1 MRNLPSYILPVVL
14 GVLVIAAAG
23 YLFVTPSGRST
34 VGLATGESIQC
45 DPLASGVAI
54 SGEITAENV
63 ADCYSVKSLDKY
75 LTLSLDAQTDSYLDA
90 DIYAPNAL
98 VTNENTG
105 FNWVTTFGLG
115 VQKIA
120 QSLDITDQDYKI
132 KVWSY
137 GNSDTGKYELTA
149 TLVSDPPAGMQSLDF
164 EGTLPPMGVG
174 ADFEGTS
181 SWQGLDS
188 LGLPQVSSPV
198 ECDDANIG
206 DELVGTVSAA
216 NSADCYLLPGEAGKS
231 YSLSLTAKSG
241 ATLDADVY
249 SPDTEVTTAN
259 TGYTWVT
266 TFGSDPALLD
276 PLFFDQAGNFS
287 VKVWSYGG
295 YDTDDYILKIAES
308 SNVLSSSDTSG
319 TSGTSGTSPT
329 GVTAPAAVSE
339 TCQPLV
345 YSTPVSGSIDV
356 NNFYDCYVWEG
367 GGGFVKVKITSDE
380 GKTIDA
386 DLFGPGKSV
395 TALNSGFA
403 WVFTNEGQPQESLI
417 KLTEGA
423 GTYSIKAWSYGNWS
437 QGKYE
442 ITVTEIIAPGKPLEV
457 KSAHVPNTG
466 IPLPVGTTTVTW
478 KAPQSDGGMPVT
490 SYEITSSPDTGLA
503 MVVPA
508 DQNEV
513 VINGLSLGKEFTFT
527 VAASNQIGKGLAS
540 DPTEPLVLLDV
551 PSAPPPVT
559 VTPGDKTATIKWEP
573 PLFNGGTD
581 VTKYSIT
588 TLPGDNVIETTGDA
602 WYSTISGLNNGT
614 EYSFAIVAYNK
625 VGKGPDR
632 VSESVT
638 PVGLPGKPENVT
650 AIPRDGNATVNWQ
663 TPFID
668 GGSAIT
674 GYTVTSSPG
683 NVVVVT
689 DGRQSSA
696 TLAGLTN
703 GIGYTFVIYA
713 SNVVG
718 NGAFS
723 DSTGAI
729 TPTGPPSAPIKV
741 EAVSGDG
748 EVLVSWGVPL
758 NDGGLPV
765 TEYSI
770 KASPGRETLVVP
782 SSKTEGKVTGL
793 TNGKAY
799 SFKVTAA
806 NGKGA
811 SEPSRSSS
819 SVIPVGVPTAAEGV
833 ITKSKDRSVEL
844 SWRVPASDGG
854 GAIDRYEITTLPG
867 GKVDSVLAIN
877 TSSVVKGLINGKKY
891 TFSIKA
897 FNSAGG
903 GPASSDVEETPS
915 TAPGKPTGV
924 VVSSGDKSVDVE
936 WVSPASDGGK
946 EIISY
951 LVTALPGNIVANIR
965 SDLTKTNFKDLTNG
979 TSYSFVVEAVNATGR
994 GEKSEPS
1001 LEVVPVGVP
1010 NAPFGVTASGGA
1022 SRAANVSWTP
1032 PTNDGGSA
1040 VIRYTVMSSPDD
1052 ISVLVASSAT
1062 STVFD
1067 GLENGREYNFTVT
1080 AVNALGSSEKS
1091 VASRPIEVV
1100 GTPSSPASVKSV
1112 AGDSSAVIS
1121 WNEPSDT
1128 GGRAISAYQLVV
1140 LPGNTRIDVRADQ
1153 TSHTVEQLVNGQTYR
1168 VQVAA
1173 LNEFGVGESESTSG
1187 FKPIGA
1193 PTSPTEVSA
1202 SSGDSTATVLWK
1214 TPVSDGGSSIVKY
1227 VVTSNPGRIEET
1239 VTDYAY
1245 GDTYKAV
1252 FPSLSNGTAYTFS
1265 VKAVNFIGKHADSRP
1280 TEEVTPT
1287 GPPSAPE
1294 IRTVHYKSGNLKVTW
1309 LSPENNGGKSVTS
1322 YTVVVEPG
1330 AREVSVTARTNE
1342 VELTDLVKGN
1352 SYQFKVAAVN
1362 EKGTGTYSDLSES
1375 LLIAD
1380 PPGAPGRVSATASD
1394 STITVNWT
1402 APADDGGTSITG
1414 YKVEVSPRVAEI
1426 STSGRAVSTT
1436 VRGLTNGVSYSV
1448 NVYAENEVGK
1458 SLPSALALDIAPYT
1472 IPGNPTGL
1480 NVAAGDESATVSWTA
1495 PSSDGGSPIT
1505 GYRVSVRPG
1514 RTSVDIEADA
1524 SSTVVT
1530 GLANGQ
1536 PYTFVVS
1543 ASNLA
1548 GSGASSDPSGSVTPV
1563 APPVQS
1569 TVPGSPS
1576 NLVATVEREQ
1586 VTVTWSAPDS
1596 DGGNSLTGYKIL
1608 SAPGAQTVVSS
1619 SDSLTGTF
1627 TGLSKG
1633 ISYSFTAIAIN
1644 SVGEGAASRSSNS
1657 VTIKGVPDA
1666 PTNVTASAGDG
1677 TATVTWSAPGSNGGS
1692 AVTGY
1697 TVTVTPGSN
1706 KVKIDTARTT
1716 EATIDTLSNGT
1727 EYTFAV
1733 SATNEVGD
1741 SSESRSSNAVTPSAR
1756 VTAPDNPT
1764 DVTASGGD
1772 GKATITWSVPAS
1784 DGGSPITGYK
1794 VTASPG
1800 GSTVDVDS
1808 GRTTNAT
1815 ITRLTNGTSYT
1826 FTVRATNTIGDS
1838 GESGPSRSVTP
1849 AVSTTVPDAP
1859 SGVAATGGD
1868 SKANVTWNAPA
1879 SDGGSRITGYTISVS
1894 PGRLTASSLGP
1905 DTSAE
1910 IRGLTNGVEYTFSV
1924 AAINDVGTGNLST
1937 ESRGMTPQQVVV
1949 APGAPT
1955 GVNTLAGD
1963 GQAVVSWT
1971 APATDGGSSITSYT
1985 VQVTPGS
1992 TTVDTS
1998 NGRETSATVTGLTN
2012 GTAYTF
2018 SVVAKNSAGSSTE
2031 SRSSTA
2037 TPIASITVPGIPAG
2051 VSATSGDSS
2060 ATVKWTAPA
2069 DDGGSSVT
2077 GYIITVSPV
2086 GTIVTVD
2093 SARSTSEVV
2102 GSLTNGLSYTFTVKA
2117 VNAAGNSAESDATRS
2132 VTPLGIP
2139 DAPTSVTASAGNTN
2153 ALINWAAPSGDGG
2166 SPLTGYTIIASNR
2179 GGRMSVGPRE
2189 TSVMFEGLVNSVSYS
2204 FTVLATNDVGDS
2216 SLSRESNSV
2225 TPSSRSRP

>member
-23 YLFVTPSGRST
+23 YLFATPSGRST

-45 DPLASGVAI
+45 DPLASGVVV
-54 SGEITAENV
+54 SGEITASNV
-63 ADCYSVKSLDKY
+63 ADCYSIKSLDKY

-90 DIYAPNAL
+90 DIYSPSAV

-115 VQKIA
+115 VQQIA

-149 TLVSDPPAGMQSLDF
+149 TQVSDPPVSLQSPSPDTGGGPDF
-164 EGTLPPMGVG
+164 GQPATGIG
-174 ADFEGTS
+174 
-181 SWQGLDS
+181 QDS
-188 LGLPQVSSPV
+188 LGLPQVSSPI
-198 ECDDANIG
+198 ECVTAKIG
-206 DELVGTVSAA
+206 DELLGTVSAS
-216 NSADCYLLPGEAGKS
+216 NSADCYSIPGEVAKS
-231 YSLSLTAKSG
+231 YSLTLTAKSG

-249 SPDTEVTTAN
+249 SPNTEVTTAN

-266 TFGSDPALLD
+266 TFSSDPALLD
-276 PLFFDQAGNFS
+276 PLYFDQAGNFS

-295 YDTDDYILKIAES
+295 YGTDDYTLKIAES
-308 SNVLSSSDTSG
+308 TALLLSSDTSA
-319 TSGTSGTSPT
+319 TSATSPA
-329 GVTAPAAVSE
+329 GVTATAAVSE
-339 TCQPLV
+339 TCLPLV

-356 NNFYDCYVWEG
+356 NNLYDCFVWEG

-386 DLFGPGKSV
+386 DLFGPGKPV

-403 WVFTNEGQPQESLI
+403 WVFTNEGQPQESLV

-437 QGKYE
+437 QGNYE
-442 ITVTEIIAPGKPLEV
+442 ITVTEITAPGKPVEV
-457 KSAHVPNTG
+457 KSTQILNTG
-466 IPLPVGTTTVTW
+466 KPLPVGTTTVTW
-478 KAPQSDGGMPVT
+478 KAPQADGGMPVT
-490 SYEITSSPDTGLA
+490 SYEVTSSPDTGLA

-527 VAASNQIGKGLAS
+527 VVASNQIGKGLAS

-551 PSAPPPVT
+551 PSAPPLVSAS
-559 VTPGDKTATIKWEP
+559 PGDSTVTIKWEP
-573 PLFNGGTD
+573 PALNGGSP
-581 VTKYSIT
+581 VTKYVID
-588 TLPGDNVIETTGDA
+588 TLPGNTVSELTGESREA
-602 WYSTISGLNNGT
+602 TVSGLNNGT
-614 EYSFAIVAYNK
+614 EYSFVVVAYNK
-625 VGKGPDR
+625 LGKGPEG
-632 VSESVT
+632 VSDPVT
-638 PVGLPGKPENVT
+638 PIGLPGKPENVT
-650 AIPRDGNATVNWQ
+650 ATPGNGNATISWQ
-663 TPFID
+663 TPAID

-683 NVVVVT
+683 NIAVAT

-696 TLAGLTN
+696 TLSSLTN
-703 GIGYTFVIYA
+703 GIGYTFSIYA
-713 SNVVG
+713 SNAAG
-718 NGAFS
+718 NGALS

-758 NDGGLPV
+758 SDGGLPV

-770 KASPGRETLVVP
+770 KASPGRETLVIP

-793 TNGKAY
+793 TNGKPY
-799 SFKVTAA
+799 SFIVTAV
-806 NGKGA
+806 NGKGT
-811 SEPSRSSS
+811 SEASRSSS
-819 SVIPVGVPTAAEGV
+819 SVIPVGVPTAPEA
-833 ITKSKDRSVEL
+833 IIAKSKDRSVEL

-867 GKVDSVLAIN
+867 GKADSVLAIN
-877 TSSVVKGLINGKKY
+877 TTAVITGLVNGKNY

-903 GPASSDVEETPS
+903 GPVSSDVEETPS
-915 TAPGKPTGV
+915 TAPGKPTDV
-924 VVSSGDKSVDVE
+924 VVSSGDKSADVE
-936 WVSPASDGGK
+936 WISPASDGGK

-951 LVTALPGNIVANIR
+951 IVTASPGNIVSNIR
-965 SDLTKTNFKDLTNG
+965 SSLTKTNFKGLTNG
-979 TSYSFVVEAVNATGR
+979 TSYSFVIEAVNATGR

-1001 LEVVPVGVP
+1001 LEIVPVGVP

-1022 SRAANVSWTP
+1022 SRKANVSWTP
-1032 PTNDGGSA
+1032 PTNNGGLA
-1040 VIRYTVMSSPDD
+1040 VTKYIVLSSPDD
-1052 ISVLVASSAT
+1052 FSISVVSSAT

-1067 GLENGREYNFTVT
+1067 GLENGRQYSFTVT

-1091 VASRPIEVV
+1091 VASRPVEVV
-1100 GTPSSPASVKSV
+1100 GTPSSPDSVKSV
-1112 AGDSSAVIS
+1112 AGDSYAVIS

-1193 PTSPTEVSA
+1193 PTSPTQVSV

-1214 TPVSDGGSSIVKY
+1214 SPVSDGGSSIVKY
-1227 VVTSNPGRIEET
+1227 VVTSNPGRTEKT

-1252 FPSLSNGTAYTFS
+1252 YPSLSNGTAYTFS
-1265 VKAVNFIGKHADSRP
+1265 VKVINFIGKHADSRP
-1280 TEEVTPT
+1280 TEEVTPI
-1287 GPPSAPE
+1287 GPPSAPK
-1294 IRTVHYKSGNLKVTW
+1294 IRTVHYKSGNSKVTW
-1309 LSPENNGGKSVTS
+1309 LSPENNGGKAISS
-1322 YTVVVEPG
+1322 YVVMVEPG
-1330 AREVSVTARTNE
+1330 AREISVSARTNE
-1342 VELTDLVKGN
+1342 AEFTDLVKGS
-1352 SYQFKVAAVN
+1352 SYRFKVAAVN

-1402 APADDGGTSITG
+1402 APADNGGTSITG

-1426 STSGRAVSTT
+1426 NTSGRAVSTT
-1436 VRGLTNGVSYSV
+1436 VRGLINGVSYSV
-1448 NVYAENEVGK
+1448 NVYAENKAGK
-1458 SLPSALALDIAPYT
+1458 SLPSGLASEIAPYT
-1472 IPGNPTGL
+1472 VPGKPSGL
-1480 NVAAGDESATVSWTA
+1480 NVAAGDGSVTVSWTA
-1495 PSSDGGSPIT
+1495 PSSDGGSSIT

-1514 RTSVDIEADA
+1514 RTSVDVKSDA
-1524 SSTVVT
+1524 SSTVFT

-1536 PYTFVVS
+1536 PYTFAVS
-1543 ASNLA
+1543 ASNPA
-1548 GSGASSDPSGSVTPV
+1548 GSGASSDSSGSVTPV
-1563 APPVQS
+1563 APPVKS

-1576 NLVATVEREQ
+1576 SIVAAVEREQ

-1596 DGGNSLTGYKIL
+1596 DGGDPLTGYKIV
-1608 SAPGAQTVVSS
+1608 SDPGAKTVVSS
-1619 SDSLTGTF
+1619 ADSLTGTF
-1627 TGLSKG
+1627 SGLSKG

-1666 PTNVTASAGDG
+1666 PTSVSASTGDG
-1677 TATVTWSAPGSNGGS
+1677 TATVTWIAPGSNGGS

-1706 KVKIDTARTT
+1706 QVKIDSARTA
-1716 EATIDTLSNGT
+1716 EATIERLSNGT
-1727 EYTFAV
+1727 EYTFTV
-1733 SATNEVGD
+1733 SATNEIGD

-1756 VTAPDNPT
+1756 VTTPGNPT
-1764 DVTASGGD
+1764 SVTASGGD
-1772 GKATITWSVPAS
+1772 GKATVTWSVPAS

-1800 GSTVDVDS
+1800 GATVDVDS

-1815 ITRLTNGTSYT
+1815 ITRLTNGTSYI

-1849 AVSTTVPDAP
+1849 AVSATVPDAP
-1859 SGVAATGGD
+1859 SGVAATAGD
-1868 SKANVTWNAPA
+1868 SKATVTWNVPV
-1879 SDGGSRITGYTISVS
+1879 SDGGSRITGYTISVF
-1894 PGRLTASSLGP
+1894 PGRLTASSVGP

-1910 IRGLTNGVEYTFSV
+1910 VRGLANGVEYTFSV

-1937 ESRGMTPQQVVV
+1937 ESRGVTPQQVVQ
-1949 APGAPT
+1949 APGSPT
-1955 GVNTLAGD
+1955 GVNSLAGD
-1963 GQAVVSWT
+1963 GQVVVSWT
-1971 APATDGGSSITSYT
+1971 APASDGGSSITSYT
-1985 VQVTPGS
+1985 VHVTPGS

-1998 NGRETSATVTGLTN
+1998 SGRETSATVTRLTN
-2012 GTAYTF
+2012 GTTYTF
-2018 SVVAKNSAGSSTE
+2018 SVIAKNSAGSSTE
-2031 SRSSTA
+2031 SRSSSA
-2037 TPIASITVPGIPAG
+2037 TPVASITVPGIPTG
-2051 VSATSGDSS
+2051 VSASSGDSS
-2060 ATVKWTAPA
+2060 AIVKWTVPA
-2069 DDGGSSVT
+2069 DDGGSPIT
-2077 GYIITVSPV
+2077 GYIVNVSPG

-2093 SARSTSEVV
+2093 SARATSEVV
-2102 GSLTNGLSYTFTVKA
+2102 GNLTNGLSYTFTVLA
-2117 VNAAGNSAESDATRS
+2117 VNAAGNSAESDPTRS

-2139 DAPTSVTASAGNTN
+2139 DAPTSVTASAGNDS
-2153 ALINWAAPSGDGG
+2153 AMINWAAPSADGG
-2166 SPLTGYTIIASNR
+2166 SPVTGYTITASNR
-2179 GGRMSVGPRE
+2179 GGNQSVGPRE
-2189 TSVMFEGLVNSVSYS
+2189 TSVLFTGLVNGLSYS
-2204 FTVLATNDVGDS
+2204 FTVVAINDVGDS
-2216 SLSRESNSV
+2216 SLSRASNSV